1 MPDSWKTIPIN
12 AGLLV
17 ALVAGVAAT
26 ILTIHSVQLWIDSR
40 VDYAM
45 DRRLAPVEMQID
57 RMREQLEI
65 IEAQRQT
72 RDHRLME
79 SLDELNRKLEDNQ

>member
-26 ILTIHSVQLWIDSR
+26 ILTIHSVQLWVDSR
-40 VDYAM
+40 VEYAL

-57 RMREQLEI
+57 RMREQLEV
-65 IEAQRQT
+65 IEAQRQN
-72 RDHRLME
+72 RDQHLLE
-79 SLDELNRKLEDNQ
+79 SLDELNSKLEDNQ

>member
-1 MPDSWKTIPIN
+1 MPESWKAIPID

-26 ILTIHSVQLWIDSR
+26 VFTIHGVQLWVDSR
-40 VDYAM
+40 VDHAL

-65 IEAQRQT
+65 IEAQRQG
-72 RDHRLME
+72 RDQRLME
-79 SLDELNRKLEDNQ
+79 SLDELHSKLEDNQ

>member
-1 MPDSWKTIPIN
+1 MPESWKAIPID

-26 ILTIHSVQLWIDSR
+26 VLTIHGVQLWVDSR
-40 VDYAM
+40 VDHAL

-65 IEAQRQT
+65 IEAQRQG
-72 RDHRLME
+72 RDQRLME
-79 SLDELNRKLEDNQ
+79 SLDKIHTQLEDDQ

>member
-26 ILTIHSVQLWIDSR
+26 ILTIHSVQLWVDSR

-65 IEAQRQT
+65 IEAQRQG
-72 RDHRLME
+72 RDQRLME
-79 SLDELNRKLEDNQ
+79 SLDELHSKLEGDQ

>member
-1 MPDSWKTIPIN
+1 MPESWKTIPVN

-26 ILTIHSVQLWIDSR
+26 VFTIHGVQLWVDSR
-40 VDYAM
+40 VEYAI
-45 DRRLAPVEMQID
+45 DRRITPVEMQID

-79 SLDELNRKLEDNQ
+79 SLDELNSRLEDDQ

>member
-1 MPDSWKTIPIN
+1 MPESWKAIPID

-26 ILTIHSVQLWIDSR
+26 VLTIHGVQLWVDSR
-40 VDYAM
+40 VEYAL
-45 DRRLAPVEMQID
+45 DRRLAPVELQID
-57 RMREQLEI
+57 RMREQLEV

-79 SLDELNRKLEDNQ
+79 SLDELNSKLEDNQ

>member
-1 MPDSWKTIPIN
+1 MPESWKAIPID

-26 ILTIHSVQLWIDSR
+26 ILTVHSVQLWIDSR

-57 RMREQLEI
+57 RMREQLET

-72 RDHRLME
+72 RDYRLME
-79 SLDELNRKLEDNQ
+79 SLDELNNRLEDDQ

>member
-1 MPDSWKTIPIN
+1 MPESWKAIPIN

-26 ILTIHSVQLWIDSR
+26 VLTIHGVQLWVDSR
-40 VDYAM
+40 VEYAL
-45 DRRLAPVEMQID
+45 DRRLAPVELQID
-57 RMREQLEI
+57 RMREQLEV

-72 RDHRLME
+72 RDQRLME
-79 SLDELNRKLEDNQ
+79 SLDELNSKLEDNQ

>member
-26 ILTIHSVQLWIDSR
+26 ILTIHSVQLWVDSR
-40 VDYAM
+40 VEYAL

-79 SLDELNRKLEDNQ
+79 SLDELNSKLEDNQ

>member
-1 MPDSWKTIPIN
+1 MPESWKAIPID

-17 ALVAGVAAT
+17 ALITGVAAT
-26 ILTIHSVQLWIDSR
+26 ILTIHGVQLWVDSR
-40 VDYAM
+40 VEYAI
-45 DRRLAPVEMQID
+45 DRRITPVEMQID
-57 RMREQLEI
+57 RMREQLEV

-79 SLDELNRKLEDNQ
+79 SLDELNNKLEDDQ